1 MFVFS
6 QESILGKLSSILE
19 NDDEAFPRRRA
30 MECLTLWLKTR
41 HPMAVRILRPDK
53 SCHPDLTDTVMDSNG
68 SPVTGINVELSS
80 VQDAANQTLPEGV
93 GSQSEG
99 TKTVSGFKIARS
111 IRHAC
116 RDFDWEVKLRGL
128 KFWEAII
135 EFFTGFLNNKGSTTL
150 LGKAKFFFGEA
161 NERANDDESIK
172 AGNVDKLFLF
182 NMGALYIL
190 SEALDDCDHMVCEK
204 ALEILT
210 GLQGIAHPEKIVI
223 EQSVKT
229 SWEFQESL
237 GNRFGL
243 EKFKEV
249 LRVTDFP
256 AMIQST
262 EVADSV
268 VRSDPVSLTED
279 ILKSATRQDE
289 NLLDCC

>member
-1 MFVFS
+1 
-6 QESILGKLSSILE
+6 
-19 NDDEAFPRRRA
+19 
-30 MECLTLWLKTR
+30 
-41 HPMAVRILRPDK
+41 MAVRILRPDK
-53 SCHPDLTDTVMDSNG
+53 SCHPDLTDTVMDSKG

-80 VQDAANQTLPEGV
+80 AEDAANQTLPEEV

-99 TKTVSGFKIARS
+99 TKTVSGFGITRS

-116 RDFDWEVKLRGL
+116 QDFDWEVKLRGL

-135 EFFTGFLNNKGSTTL
+135 EFFTGFINNKGSTTL
-150 LGKAKFFFGEA
+150 RGKAKFFFGEA

-172 AGNVDKLFLF
+172 AGNVDELFRVLF
-182 NMGALYIL
+182 NMGALHIL

-210 GLQGIAHPEKIVI
+210 GLQRIANPERIVI
-223 EQSVKT
+223 KQSVKT

-249 LRVTDFP
+249 LGVTDFP
-256 AMIQST
+256 AIIQST
-262 EVADSV
+262 EAADSA
-268 VRSDPVSLTED
+268 VRSDPVSLIED
-279 ILKSATRQDE
+279 ILKAAKRQDE
-289 NLLDCC
+289 NLLDCY